1 MEREQKRRG
10 TQEMQWW
17 GYLILGFGTLVW
29 VWILAMI
36 NKDDD
41 DLIDRGKK

>member
-1 MEREQKRRG
+1 
-10 TQEMQWW
+10 MQWW
-17 GYLILGFGTLVW
+17 GYIILGFGTLVW